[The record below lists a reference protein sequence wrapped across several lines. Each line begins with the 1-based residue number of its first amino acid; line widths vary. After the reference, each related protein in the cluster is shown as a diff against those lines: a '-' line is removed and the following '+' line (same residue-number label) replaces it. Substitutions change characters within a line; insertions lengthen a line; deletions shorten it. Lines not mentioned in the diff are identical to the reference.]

1 MLQAPHSQR
10 DATGVHG
17 EDEDESKLRNLGW
30 KTSVSEGSRV
40 FARRNRPMGWQ
51 RLEPSLT
58 LIRL

>member
-1 MLQAPHSQR
+1 MK
-10 DATGVHG
+10 
-17 EDEDESKLRNLGW
+17 DEDESKALNLGW

-40 FARRNRPMGWQ
+40 LPGTLARGWQ